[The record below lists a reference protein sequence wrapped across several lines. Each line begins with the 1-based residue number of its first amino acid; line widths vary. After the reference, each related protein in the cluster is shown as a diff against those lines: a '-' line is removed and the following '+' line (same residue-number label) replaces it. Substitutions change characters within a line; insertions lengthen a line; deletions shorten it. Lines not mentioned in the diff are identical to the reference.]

1 MKTYKILE
9 DRRNAH
15 IIEWTEGG
23 TCFIVKNKD
32 LFENEIPPKYFKHK
46 KFSSFVR
53 QLNMYDF
60 HKIRKE
66 KEIPIFK
73 HKFFKMASF
82 DLLHKIKRKSGDDP
96 R

>member
-1 MKTYKILE
+1 LHRRQEISNFIMKTYKILE
-9 DRRNAH
+9 DKKNAH
-15 IIEWTEGG
+15 IIEWTDNGN
-23 TCFIVKNKD
+23 CFIVKNKD
-32 LFENEIPPKYFKHK
+32 LFENEILPKYFKHK

-73 HKFFKMASF
+73 HK
-82 DLLHKIKRKSGDDP
+82 
-96 R
+96 

>member
-1 MKTYKILE
+1 MKTYRILE
-9 DRRNAH
+9 EKKNGH
-15 IIEWTEGG
+15 IIEWTDNGN
-23 TCFIVKNKD
+23 CFIVKNKD
-32 LFENEIPPKYFKHK
+32 LFENEILPKYFKHK

-73 HKFFKMASF
+73 HKYTSQ
-82 DLLHKIKRKSGDDP
+82 
-96 R
+96 

>member
-9 DRRNAH
+9 DKKNAH
-15 IIEWTEGG
+15 IIEWTDNGN
-23 TCFIVKNKD
+23 CFIVKNKD
-32 LFENEIPPKYFKHK
+32 LFENEILPKYFKHK

-73 HKFFKMASF
+73 HK
-82 DLLHKIKRKSGDDP
+82 
-96 R
+96 

>member
-1 MKTYKILE
+1 
-9 DRRNAH
+9 
-15 IIEWTEGG
+15 
-23 TCFIVKNKD
+23 
-32 LFENEIPPKYFKHK
+32 
-46 KFSSFVR
+46 
-53 QLNMYDF
+53 MYDF

-96 R
+96 K